1 MTRDIEQVNA
11 ANDELQRAYQLTF
24 NSEAGQRV
32 LQDLMA
38 FARFR
43 LPIENPVDEGKR
55 QAVLRIMDF
64 SQLNME
70 QLIALYRGRM
80 VVK

>member
-38 FARFR
+38 FSRFR